1 VTDTRPSAPAS
12 ALDVATLGISAILLG
27 LGVWI
32 FFAGPTG
39 LMPVHFN
46 VRGEAD
52 DWAGRETVGG
62 LILALGLATLALSG
76 GLGHFARKAGDPVRS
91 RALRF
96 AQLVTLISL
105 TGASLFA
112 AAVSLSGATSIGTL
126 APMVAIS
133 VLMMA
138 TGAFLGRVGPNPVV
152 GVRTPWAFKSKLA
165 WERSNRLAGRL
176 LFLIGLF
183 GLVSAP
189 FMPQP
194 FGVIAVVV
202 AVLVAVVLAAVES
215 WRVWRSDPDRQPF

>member
-1 VTDTRPSAPAS
+1 MTEPRPPAS

-27 LGVWI
+27 LGIWI

-39 LMPVHFN
+39 LMPIHFN
-46 VRGEAD
+46 VHGDAD
-52 DWAGRETVGG
+52 NWAGRETVGA
-62 LILALGLATLALSG
+62 LILALGFCILILSG
-76 GLGHFARKAGDPVRS
+76 GLGHFARKAAEPARS

-105 TGASLFA
+105 TGATLFA
-112 AAVSLSGATSIGTL
+112 AALRRSRATSIATL

-138 TGAFLGRVGPNPVV
+138 TGAFLGRVGPNPIV

-183 GLVSAP
+183 SLVSAP

>member
-1 VTDTRPSAPAS
+1 VTDTRPPAS
-12 ALDVATLGISAILLG
+12 ALDVATLGISVILLG
-27 LGVWI
+27 LGLWI

-39 LMPVHFN
+39 LMPIHFN
-46 VRGEAD
+46 AHGDAD
-52 DWAGRETVGG
+52 NWAGRETVGA
-62 LILALGLATLALSG
+62 LILALGFATLILSG
-76 GLGHFARKAGDPVRS
+76 GLGHFARKARS

-105 TGASLFA
+105 TGVTLFA
-112 AAVSLSGATSIGTL
+112 AALSLSGATSIGTL
-126 APMVAIS
+126 APMAGISAI
-133 VLMMA
+133 MML
-138 TGAFLGRVGPNPVV
+138 TGAFLGRVGPNPIV

-202 AVLVAVVLAAVES
+202 AVLIAVVLAAVES
-215 WRVWRSDPDRQPF
+215 WRVWRSDHDRQPF

>member
-1 VTDTRPSAPAS
+1 MTDSRPFAPAS

-27 LGVWI
+27 LGLWI

-46 VRGEAD
+46 IHGDAD
-52 DWAGRETVGG
+52 EWAGRETVGG

-76 GLGHFARKAGDPVRS
+76 GLGHFARKAGDPARS

-105 TGASLFA
+105 TGVTLFA
-112 AAVSLSGATSIGTL
+112 AALSLSGASSISTVL
-126 APMVAIS
+126 PMAGISAI
-133 VLMMA
+133 MML
-138 TGAFLGRVGPNPVV
+138 TGAFLGRVGPNPIV
-152 GVRTPWAFKSKLA
+152 GVRTPWAFKSRLA

-194 FGVIAVVV
+194 FGVIALVV
-202 AVLVAVVLAAVES
+202 AVLAAVVASAVES